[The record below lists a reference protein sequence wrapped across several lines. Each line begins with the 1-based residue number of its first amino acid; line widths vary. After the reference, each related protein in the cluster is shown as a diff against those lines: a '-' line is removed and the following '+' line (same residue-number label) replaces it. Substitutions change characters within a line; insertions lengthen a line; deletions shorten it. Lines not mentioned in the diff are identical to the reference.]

1 MGLLGEQMRILQ
13 VVGRFYPK
21 AGGIELHVFHISREL
36 AKLGHDVTVLTSSS
50 VDLQDVPGISSKGFT
65 LRNSLPDLPSFEI
78 NDDGVKIYRFKPK
91 MAFYTGLFT
100 PGLARYLFQHL
111 QEYDIVHV
119 HAYLQPEP
127 SLVAIASKR
136 KKKPFVLT
144 PHDLISV
151 YGGFR
156 GVIKNLGDIAFGR
169 RVLRSAAA
177 LIAVAPA
184 NREECIQLG
193 AREEQISII
202 PNGISREEFESL
214 KPSVRLLRDLGNPE
228 RVVLS
233 VARLA
238 KYKGVPYI
246 IQAIPDILEEYP
258 ATKFVFV
265 GQDEGYGEEL
275 VQQAVNLGVYDN
287 CLFTGQISDDRLR
300 EFYATADVF
309 VLTPTAEIFGIAA
322 LESIA
327 AGTPAVLAD
336 LGGLSYILTEVGGYP
351 IHMNADVSKQ
361 IARAVKAVFESEIDE
376 NIIAQRQK
384 VLNDYS
390 WTSVAKQLVSV
401 YERVIR
407 PGG

>member
-1 MGLLGEQMRILQ
+1 MRILQ
-13 VVGRFYPK
+13 VVERFYPR

-36 AKLGHDVTVLTSSS
+36 ARLGHDVTVLTSSS
-50 VDLQDVPGISSKGFT
+50 IDLQDVPGISSKGFT

-78 NDDGVKIYRFKPK
+78 NDAGVKIYRFKPK
-91 MAFYTGLFT
+91 IAFYTALFT
-100 PGLARYLFQHL
+100 PGLVRYLFQHL

-119 HAYLQPEP
+119 HAYVQPEP

-156 GVIKNLGDIAFGR
+156 GVVKNLADVAFGR

-177 LIAVAPA
+177 IIAVAPS
-184 NREECIQLG
+184 NREECLQLG
-193 AREEQISII
+193 AREEQIRII
-202 PNGISREEFESL
+202 PNGIPREEFESL
-214 KPSVRLLRDLGNPE
+214 KPSARLLSDLGNPA

-233 VARLA
+233 VARLV
-238 KYKGVPYI
+238 KYKGGQYI
-246 IQAIPDILEEYP
+246 IQAIPEILQEYP

-265 GQDEGYGEEL
+265 GQDDGFGEEL
-275 VQQAVNLGVYDN
+275 VRQAVNRGVYDN
-287 CLFTGQISDDRLR
+287 CLFTGQISDDKLK

-309 VLTPTAEIFGIAA
+309 VLASIVEIFGIAA

-336 LGGLSYILTEVGGYP
+336 VGGLSYILTEVGGYP
-351 IHMNADVSKQ
+351 IDMNADVSTQ
-361 IARAVKAVFESEIDE
+361 IARAVKAVFKNGIHE
-376 NIIAQRQK
+376 NIAAQRQK
-384 VLNDYS
+384 VLNNYS
-390 WTSVAKQLVSV
+390 WASVAKQLVSV
-401 YERVIR
+401 YEGVIG